1 MCKTILGQE
10 FLTMDAVSVGTAQ
23 TFQGFAVES
32 FKGTFEI
39 TSATGQ
45 NILSGVF
52 TDATFGAGTSLTLS
66 ASNAA
71 KAESLAFTS
80 NVLPTP
86 DLAGSEAM
94 SLSLA
99 DVTPTVSVVNGTLAP
114 FAGSVAGTFSGT
126 PASVPEP
133 GTLAL
138 FAAGLAGLLLRR
150 RR

>member
-1 MCKTILGQE
+1 
-10 FLTMDAVSVGTAQ
+10 
-23 TFQGFAVES
+23 
-32 FKGTFEI
+32 
-39 TSATGQ
+39 
-45 NILSGVF
+45 
-52 TDATFGAGTSLTLS
+52 
-66 ASNAA
+66 
-71 KAESLAFTS
+71 
-80 NVLPTP
+80 
-86 DLAGSEAM
+86 M

-138 FAAGLAGLLLRR
+138 LAAGLAGLLLRR